1 MTNEI
6 AVEEDIKTSTA
17 LQKLIEETGNQ
28 PAKYVFDTTAIT
40 INSLLRVYNDT
51 EWDMKGCTLTL
62 MKDAPLKTFGL
73 QIPII
78 APKYPSS
85 AKNLIFRNGIF
96 YGNRDYQ
103 SKVPGWCG
111 HSGKESKKQQGQ
123 GYHNFFMGGVLND
136 VAYSNTTNCTFE
148 NLEFYEN
155 LGDGIRIEG
164 GQDITVKN
172 IKGRRGGHDIV
183 CIAAAKN
190 VDVSGVVADLSVN
203 AGVRFRSVKGGAIH
217 DCKLNGGTKIA
228 YCPGIQVQSTA
239 DNWTCTDV
247 TVYNNYIHDTYGPGI
262 WVAGSVPGNDI
273 TIKNNI
279 FEKCGQ
285 MPKAN
290 EIPGVGAIVTD
301 GFDTTI
307 EYNTIVDSY
316 GYGVLMGKYAMASS
330 VKGIVKI
337 SKNIITGTRKALY
350 PASTNAAIANLTNG
364 RYKVSASSNC
374 FNGNVLN
381 SSGVTLANDNIL
393 KDPLFV
399 GSGDYHLQSES
410 PCPTWGRYGNTQE
423 EAPIEED
430 EIKLLISCQDCDV
443 NNIVKSIPY
452 SYEIYRGA

>member
-1 MTNEI
+1 MTKEI

-28 PAKYVFDTTAIT
+28 PAKYVFDTKAIT
-40 INSLLRVYNDT
+40 INSLLRFYNDT
-51 EWDMKGCTLTL
+51 EWDMRGCTFTL
-62 MKDAPLKTFGL
+62 MKDAPLKPFGL

-103 SKVPGWCG
+103 KYVPGWNG
-111 HSGKESKKQQGQ
+111 HSGTEQSKQQGQ
-123 GYHNFFMGGVLND
+123 GYHNFFMDGILNN
-136 VAYSNTTNCTFE
+136 VKYSNTTNCTFE

-155 LGDGIRIEG
+155 LGDGIRVEG
-164 GQDITVKN
+164 GQNIIVKK
-172 IKGRRGGHDIV
+172 IKGRRYGHDLV
-183 CIAAAKN
+183 CVAAAKN

-203 AGVRFRSVKGGAIH
+203 AGVRFRSVNGGSVH
-217 DCKLNGGTKIA
+217 GCKLNGGTKIA

-247 TVYNNYIHDTYGPGI
+247 TVYDNYIHDTYGPGI
-262 WVAGSVPGNDI
+262 WVAGSVSGNDI
-273 TIKNNI
+273 TIRNNI

-290 EIPGVGAIVTD
+290 EIPGVGAIVND
-301 GFDTTI
+301 GFDATI

-316 GYGVLMGKYAMASS
+316 GYGILVGKYARASS
-330 VKGIVKI
+330 VKGTVTV

-350 PASTNAAIANLTNG
+350 PASTNSAIANLTGG
-364 RYKVSASSNC
+364 RYKVSASLNC
-374 FNGNVLN
+374 LDGNVLN
-381 SSGVTLANDNIL
+381 ASGVSLTDSIVF
-393 KDPLFV
+393 DPLYI
-399 GSGDYHLQSES
+399 GSGDYHLQSGS

-423 EAPIEED
+423 EDPIPD
-430 EIKLLISCQDCDV
+430 EKIKLLISCADCDV